1 MPKLELQKQGLFVN
15 AYNESAL
22 ILHNIFNYKL
32 LEQNKI
38 YKVGFPEKSITK
50 VLNTI
55 EERKISYTYYDVDR
69 KINSDKNFKRLNKY
83 NSECNKASRRQE
95 IDMKANL
102 IYIKIKRLKSDEL
115 DIFLDKVL
123 ECLK

>member
-15 AYNESAL
+15 AYNKSAL
-22 ILHNIFNYKL
+22 ILHNIFGYKL

-69 KINSDKNFKRLNKY
+69 KIISDKNFKRLNKY
-83 NSECNKASRRQE
+83 NSECNKAVKQQE
-95 IDMKANL
+95 IDVKAKL
-102 IYIKIKRLKSDEL
+102 IYAKIKKLKSKEL
-115 DIFLDKVL
+115 EPFLDKVL

>member
-22 ILHNIFNYKL
+22 ILHNIFGYKL

-55 EERKISYTYYDVDR
+55 EERKIS
-69 KINSDKNFKRLNKY
+69 
-83 NSECNKASRRQE
+83 
-95 IDMKANL
+95 
-102 IYIKIKRLKSDEL
+102 
-115 DIFLDKVL
+115 
-123 ECLK
+123 